1 MIWEFNIC
9 NYVWGKINP
18 PAMCNHFHFNTDFG
32 DMSEDAAE
40 GWKSVLMRRS
50 SVLERLCSEAVS
62 TYRAIVDDLQI
73 QDSCRTDT
81 DDDEY
86 DLSSPESEEG
96 D

>member
-1 MIWEFNIC
+1 MYN
-9 NYVWGKINP
+9 N
-18 PAMCNHFHFNTDFG
+18 FHFNTDFG

-50 SVLERLCSEAVS
+50 SALEKLCQEAVS

-73 QDSCRTDT
+73 QDSERRTDT